1 MNASPV
7 PAVQKRKRIL
17 ADNPL
22 KPATSQ
28 PDVQRG
34 SNQRSHDEKLLQLE
48 KKAADLLAQK
58 EAYHLLVQKHYS
70 EKVKLRNRVS
80 GVMKHIK
87 ETLSKDTI
95 PGGKL
100 KQLQHH
106 DPEALF
112 QENRLLKWKL
122 SVIEHFFANSFPE
135 LEPMEEEEAL
145 SCSGTPLKEG
155 KAS

>member
-7 PAVQKRKRIL
+7 PAVQKRKRML

-22 KPATSQ
+22 KPAAPQ
-28 PDVQRG
+28 HDAPRK
-34 SNQRSHDEKLLQLE
+34 SNLRSFDEKLHALE

-70 EKVKLRNRVS
+70 EKIRLRNRVS

-87 ETLSKDTI
+87 ETLANDTI
-95 PGGKL
+95 PGGKV
-100 KQLQHH
+100 KQLQQH

-135 LEPMEEEEAL
+135 LEPLEEEDL

-155 KAS
+155 KDL

>member
-22 KPATSQ
+22 KPAACQ

-34 SNQRSHDEKLLQLE
+34 SNPRAYDEKLQLLE
-48 KKAADLLAQK
+48 KKATDLLAQK

-87 ETLSKDTI
+87 ETLARDTI
-95 PGGKL
+95 PGGKV
-100 KQLQHH
+100 KQLQHQN
-106 DPEALF
+106 PEALF

-135 LEPMEEEEAL
+135 LEPFEEEEAL
-145 SCSGTPLKEG
+145 SCSGTPLREG
-155 KAS
+155 KVS

>member
-22 KPATSQ
+22 KPAACQ

-34 SNQRSHDEKLLQLE
+34 SNPRAYDEKLRLLE
-48 KKAADLLAQK
+48 KKATDLLAQK

-87 ETLSKDTI
+87 ETLARDTI
-95 PGGKL
+95 PGGKV
-100 KQLQHH
+100 KQLQHQ

-135 LEPMEEEEAL
+135 LEPFEEEEAL
-145 SCSGTPLKEG
+145 SCSGTPLREG
-155 KAS
+155 KVS